1 MTESKRAGV
10 GAANPAT
17 PCTAGSLPQAYLVRS
32 APGWRPRLDGE
43 SEGTMGSSGGCSGR
57 GDGRSAG
64 GAGGCMEGGA
74 HDPFRPAE
82 EPLRAT
88 QDVSI
93 TLTPMLVR
101 DTKTRAYTRM
111 TGDGLPPP

>member
-17 PCTAGSLPQAYLVRS
+17 PCTAGRLPQAYLVRS

-101 DTKTRAYTRM
+101 DTKTRAYPRM

>member
-1 MTESKRAGV
+1 MTASKRPGV
-10 GAANPAT
+10 GAANPTT
-17 PCTAGSLPQAYLVRS
+17 PCTTGSPPQAYLVRS
-32 APGWRPRLDGE
+32 APGWRPMLDGE
-43 SEGTMGSSGGCSGR
+43 SEGTAGSSRGCSAR
-57 GDGRSAG
+57 DDGSSAG

-101 DTKTRAYTRM
+101 DTKTRAYPRV
-111 TGDGLPPP
+111 TGDRLPPP